1 MMKKQFLITGLF
13 FSICLIFPPS
23 IYAQNKTQEFSIQCK
38 ILDSVILSV
47 EDGRSNRFG
56 SYIDGYEKGDSMNIA
71 FKHTSYEYELSPDS
85 FNLHI
90 YDRRYQKPSVL
101 NAVVD
106 ADDFK
111 VFLPDNFF
119 YESITSVIALS
130 KNTMQIDGIGGS
142 GLMLKRF
149 YRDDWEGV
157 YTRSLERST
166 HVMTLSC
173 LGVTSKYNTL
183 LNKLQNFHD

>member
-1 MMKKQFLITGLF
+1 MKKQFLITGLF
-13 FSICLIFPPS
+13 FSIYLIFPTCL
-23 IYAQNKTQEFSIQCK
+23 YAQDKTQEFSIQCK

-47 EDGRSNRFG
+47 EDGRSKRFS

-71 FKHTSYEYELSPDS
+71 FKHTSYEYEISPDS

-90 YDRRYQKPSVL
+90 YDRRYQKTSVL
-101 NAVVD
+101 NAMVD

-119 YESITSVIALS
+119 YESTSSVIVLS
-130 KNTMQIDGIGGS
+130 KNIMQIDGIGS

-157 YTRSLERST
+157 YTRSRERNT

-173 LGVTSKYNTL
+173 LGATSKYSTL